1 MATPGELVE
10 QLNRLAESVQLHDDQ
25 IRAITQVLRQMMERP
40 PVPSKGRIGFRP
52 HSPQES

>member
-10 QLNRLAESVQLHDDQ
+10 QLNRLAESVQLHDEQ

-40 PVPSKGRIGFRP
+40 APPKGRIGFRSHP
-52 HSPQES
+52 PQEA